1 MKKITAIT
9 LALIMVFAL
18 CACGQTAEPTPTAAA
33 PAAETTPEAENAPA
47 VEPVVLRVSMAEAAT
62 DNKAIAIEQVKENI
76 EKRTEGRVVLEVYCN
91 GELGTFQEDV
101 EAITQGA
108 NIIDGTSPAA
118 YCDYGCPDMMA
129 LDLMKM
135 IQSPEECDALNQSEL
150 FAEMCAQ
157 LEEASGIK
165 ILAIN
170 WPNQPRCVLSSKPVN
185 SVADLDGMIIRVPA
199 ANYVAFFSRLGC
211 STVSM
216 SMADTYTAIQQGTA
230 DACEFPLGTIYNNS
244 LYEVAKYCYLSE
256 HTYAP
261 SMWGMN
267 ADIFNSLSEE
277 DQAVILEEFYEGGK
291 FFSQMNDENLAEY
304 KAKLEAE
311 GVTFVVPSAEDNEI
325 MSAAAAESA
334 ADFPELSEGIID
346 RVVAALGR

>member
-1 MKKITAIT
+1 MKKIIAMM
-9 LALIMVFAL
+9 LALVLVFAL
-18 CACGQTAEPTPTAAA
+18 CACGQTATA
-33 PAAETTPEAENAPA
+33 PAAEAPAAEAPAEEAAPA
-47 VEPVVLRVSMAEAAT
+47 VEPVVLRISMAEAAT
-62 DNKAIAIEQVKENI
+62 DNKAIAIEQVKANV

-101 EAITQGA
+101 EAIVQGA
-108 NIIDGTSPAA
+108 NIVDGTSPAA
-118 YCDYGCPDMMA
+118 YCDYGCDDMMA

-135 IQSPEECDALNQSEL
+135 IQSPAECDALNESEL
-150 FAEMCAQ
+150 FKSMCAQ

-170 WPNQPRCVLSSKPVN
+170 WPNQPRCVLSAKPVN
-185 SVADLDGMIIRVPA
+185 SVEDLDGMIIRVPA

-216 SMADTYTAIQQGTA
+216 SMADTYTALQQGTA

-244 LYEVAKYCYLSE
+244 LYEVAKYCFLSE

-267 ADIFNSLSEE
+267 AAIFNSLSEA
-277 DQAVILEEFYEGGK
+277 DQQVVLEEFAAGGK
-291 FFSQMNDENLAEY
+291 FFSEMNDANLADY
-304 KAKLEAE
+304 RAKLEAE
-311 GVTFVVPSAEDNEI
+311 GVTFVEPSDSDNEA
-325 MSAAAAESA
+325 MSAAAAASGE
-334 ADFPELSEGIID
+334 DFPKLSAGIID
-346 RVVAALGR
+346 KVVAALGR